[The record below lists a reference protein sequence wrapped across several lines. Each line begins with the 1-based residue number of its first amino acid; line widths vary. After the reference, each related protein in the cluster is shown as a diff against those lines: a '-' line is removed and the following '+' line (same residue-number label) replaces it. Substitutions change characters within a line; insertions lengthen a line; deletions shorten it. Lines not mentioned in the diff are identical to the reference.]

1 MKHQA
6 KKPLRTKAAALDNP
20 PASGRIAVKV
30 QPGASSDR
38 LTGKTADTWN
48 LAVTAPPVE
57 GRANRACAEVLAR
70 RLGVP
75 PSSVVIVR
83 GASSRQK
90 LIEVR
95 GLSRSEIES
104 RLQQALSRQDKP

>member
-1 MKHQA
+1 MKSPA
-6 KKPLRTKAAALDNP
+6 KRPQKKKAAALDKQ
-20 PASGRIAVKV
+20 PASGRITVKV

-38 LTGKTADTWN
+38 LAGKTADGWK

-57 GRANRACAEVLAR
+57 GRANRACTEVLAR

-75 PSSVVIVR
+75 PSSVIIVR
-83 GASSRQK
+83 GTSSRQK

-95 GLSRSEIES
+95 GLSRSEIEN
-104 RLQQALSRQDKP
+104 RLQQALTRQDKP